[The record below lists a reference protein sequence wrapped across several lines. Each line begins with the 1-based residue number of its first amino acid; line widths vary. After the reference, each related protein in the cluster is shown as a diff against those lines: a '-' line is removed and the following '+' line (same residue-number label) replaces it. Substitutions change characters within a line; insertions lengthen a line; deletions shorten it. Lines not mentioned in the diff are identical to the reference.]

1 MVKCIKVHQAQAM
14 NLLALVAIYS
24 LAILWLVSNRVTLY
38 VLTSTGLCFFLL
50 IQMQSS
56 LRNSPVKLRISLFA
70 MVISVSAFIVI
81 FYYREK
87 FNFYATNALASAGL
101 VYALY
106 VIKSIHIKFFL
117 YLIISLWCGLVFWKI
132 DLDQTIISIGQ
143 NGITLHF
150 LILYVVYFFRIHFP
164 LQDARTLLLKVENYL
179 FAAVLFTLAVWS
191 QGRAAA
197 GTALIVLCAA
207 TFILM
212 GEFDRKRKY
221 WVIVVSLAIVF
232 FNYYSPVLMGERSYS
247 AIDRVAI
254 SGVSDVR
261 FTLWLDYFK
270 SLTPEGVFMGNR
282 DSNCHNILVGYSPE
296 NCNIHSSYLRAH
308 QAYGLSGVVM
318 IAGVLFLC
326 FSRLLKLREW
336 FAIFICMA
344 LLARVATDEAF
355 FTTPYLV
362 VVFFIYSK
370 VMGDY
375 SGADSRS
382 GK

>member
-1 MVKCIKVHQAQAM
+1 
-14 NLLALVAIYS
+14 
-24 LAILWLVSNRVTLY
+24 
-38 VLTSTGLCFFLL
+38 
-50 IQMQSS
+50 MQSS

-70 MVISVSAFIVI
+70 MAISVSAFVVI

-106 VIKSIHIKFFL
+106 LIKLNHIRFLL
-117 YLIISLWCGLVFWKI
+117 YLIISLWCGLVLWKI

-150 LILYVVYFFRIHFP
+150 LILYVVYFFRVHFP
-164 LQDARTLLLKVENYL
+164 LRDTRTLLFRIENYL

-191 QGRAAA
+191 QGRSAA
-197 GTALIVLCAA
+197 GAALIVLCVA
-207 TFILM
+207 TCILM

-221 WVIVVSLAIVF
+221 WVIAVSLAIVF

-261 FTLWLDYFK
+261 FTLWVDYFK
-270 SLTPEGVFMGNR
+270 SLTPEGLFMGNR
-282 DSNCHNILVGYSPE
+282 DSNCHNILVGYSRE

-318 IAGVLFLC
+318 IVVILFLC
-326 FSRLLKLREW
+326 FRRLLKLREW

-355 FTTPYLV
+355 FTTPYLA
-362 VVFFIYSK
+362 VVFFVYSK

-375 SGADSRS
+375 SSADGRS
-382 GK
+382 GE

>member
-1 MVKCIKVHQAQAM
+1 MVKSMKVYQAQAM

-24 LAILWLVSNRVTLY
+24 FAMIWLVSNRVTLF

-50 IQMQSS
+50 IQMQSA
-56 LRNSPVKLRISLFA
+56 LRNNPVKLRISLFA
-70 MVISVSAFIVI
+70 MALSVSAFIVI

-87 FNFYATNALASAGL
+87 FNFYAINALASAGL

-106 VIKSIHIKFFL
+106 QIKPNHIRFFL
-117 YLIISLWCGLVFWKI
+117 YFIISLWCWLVWWKI
-132 DLDQTIISIGQ
+132 DLDLTIISIGQ

-164 LQDARTLLLKVENYL
+164 LQDARTLLLKFENYL
-179 FAAVLFTLAVWS
+179 FASALFTLAVWS

-197 GTALIVLCAA
+197 GTGLIVLCVA

-212 GEFDRKRKY
+212 REFDRKRKC
-221 WVIVVSLAIVF
+221 WVIAVSLAIVF

-261 FTLWLDYFK
+261 FALWADYFR
-270 SLTPEGVFMGNR
+270 SLTPEGLFMGNR
-282 DSNCHNILVGYSPE
+282 DSNCHNILVGYSRE

-308 QAYGLSGVVM
+308 QAYGLTGLVM
-318 IAGVLFLC
+318 IVGILFLC
-326 FSRLLKLREW
+326 FRRLLQLKEW
-336 FAIFICMA
+336 FAVFICMA
-344 LLARVATDEAF
+344 LLVRVATDEAF
-355 FTTPYLV
+355 FSTPYLV

-370 VMGDY
+370 VMGHY
-375 SGADSRS
+375 SSADSRS